1 MRESEKTMQ
10 SEKREGSLLNVEEAK
25 THAGWSQHANNAAEL
40 CDETYIYM

>member
-25 THAGWSQHANNAAEL
+25 TADANR
-40 CDETYIYM
+40 